1 MIGDFARA
9 LAQLGDRRFLEV
21 FGISLALTLGLLIAA
36 MFGWGWLVSLIPE
49 TGWTLFGHSLGFL
62 DAVAAVLAWS
72 AGALGAVFLM
82 FPVAALFIG
91 LFLEEIADA
100 VEDRHYPHLP
110 AAGRMGFWE
119 TLADGLVFFGAL
131 IAVNLV
137 GLVFYLLSGPLAPFV
152 FLAVNGWL
160 LGRQYF
166 ELAAARRIGA
176 KRARALRREAGGRV
190 WLAGVLLAL
199 GLSIPVFN
207 LAIPVLGVAAFT
219 HMYHRVAG
227 DRFLPA

>member
-1 MIGDFARA
+1 MIGDFAKA
-9 LAQLGDRRFLEV
+9 VAQLGDRRFLRV
-21 FGISLALTLGLLIAA
+21 FGLSILLTLGLLAA
-36 MFGWGWLVSLIPE
+36 LMFGWSWLVALIPE
-49 TGWTLFGHSLGFL
+49 NGWTVFGYSLGFL
-62 DAVAAVLAWS
+62 DSAAAILAWT

-82 FPVAALFIG
+82 FPVASLFIG

-110 AAGRMGFWE
+110 PAGRMGFWE
-119 TLADGLVFFGAL
+119 TLGDGLIFFAAL
-131 IAVNLV
+131 ILANLL
-137 GLVFYLLSGPLAPFV
+137 GLVLYLFSGPLAPFV
-152 FLAVNGWL
+152 FLAVNGWV
-160 LGRQYF
+160 LGRQFF

-176 KRARALRREAGGRV
+176 RLARQLRREAGPRV

-199 GLSIPVFN
+199 GLSIPVLN

-227 DRFLPA
+227 DRYVEG

>member
-1 MIGDFARA
+1 MIGDFLKAVG
-9 LAQLGDRRFLEV
+9 QLGDRRFLRV
-21 FGISLALTLGLLIAA
+21 FGLSLLLTLGLLASMMVGWSWLIA
-36 MFGWGWLVSLIPE
+36 LIPE
-49 TGWTLFGHSLGFL
+49 NGWTLFGYSLGFL
-62 DAVAAVLAWS
+62 DSVAALLAWT

-110 AAGRMGFWE
+110 PAGRMTFWE
-119 TLADGLVFFGAL
+119 TLADGLIFFAAL
-131 IAVNLV
+131 IVANLV
-137 GLVFYLLSGPLAPFV
+137 GLVFYLLAGPLGPFV

-176 KRARALRREAGGRV
+176 KQARRLRREAGARV
-190 WLAGVLLAL
+190 WLAGALLAL
-199 GLSIPVFN
+199 GLSIPILN

-227 DRFLPA
+227 DQVLAA